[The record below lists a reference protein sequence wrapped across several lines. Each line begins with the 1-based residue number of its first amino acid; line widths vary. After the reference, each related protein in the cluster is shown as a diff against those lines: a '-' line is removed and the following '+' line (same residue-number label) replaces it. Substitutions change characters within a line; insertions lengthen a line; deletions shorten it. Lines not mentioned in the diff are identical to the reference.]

1 MSTFFGSRKML
12 RCEKSI
18 RSIFLSGLAMLM
30 LVTPGLAATYKSSD
44 GTLQLSAAT
53 IDVKANAFVAVGKAH
68 VRFADPVAKTS
79 LEADADK
86 ITVVVSSTQ
95 GGKTVKG
102 AIGGTS
108 IKSAT
113 LAGPVKMV
121 YTFPDSSGSI
131 SKVTATA
138 DNADF
143 DGATNMAHL
152 TGHVKIVNENPAI
165 FAEPAVMVGD
175 KATVNLS
182 PDLTPEDFR
191 FRVESSPGV
200 STITVTPKPKEAQ

>member
-1 MSTFFGSRKML
+1 MKL
-12 RCEKSI
+12 IVSI
-18 RSIFLSGLAMLM
+18 IAALM

-44 GTLQLSAAT
+44 GALTLSART
-53 IDVKANAFVAVGKAH
+53 IDVKADALLASGKAH
-68 VRFADPVAKTS
+68 VHFADPVAKAS

-86 ITVVVSSTQ
+86 ITVVVGSNKS
-95 GGKTVKG
+95 GKTAKG
-102 AIGGTS
+102 AIGSTAL
-108 IKSAT
+108 KSVT
-113 LAGPVKMV
+113 LAGPVTMV
-121 YTFPDSSGSI
+121 YTFSDSSGGI

-152 TGHVKIVNENPAI
+152 TGHVKIVNENPAM

-182 PDLTPEDFR
+182 PNPGPEDFR

-200 STITVTPKPKEAQ
+200 STITVTPKPKESQ

>member
-1 MSTFFGSRKML
+1 MSIFA
-12 RCEKSI
+12 
-18 RSIFLSGLAMLM
+18 SIFLSGIVALA
-30 LVTPGLAATYKSSD
+30 LVTPGPAATYKSSD
-44 GTLQLSAAT
+44 GTLTMSART
-53 IDVKANAFVAVGKAH
+53 IDMRADALLASGKAH
-68 VRFADPVAKTS
+68 VRFADPVAKAS

-86 ITVVVSSTQ
+86 ITVVVGSSKS
-95 GGKTVKG
+95 GKTAKG
-102 AIGGTS
+102 AIGGAAL
-108 IKSAT
+108 KSAT
-113 LAGPVKMV
+113 LAGPVTMV
-121 YTFPDSSGSI
+121 YTFPDSGGGI
-131 SKVTATA
+131 SKITATA

-182 PDLTPEDFR
+182 PNPGPEDFR

-200 STITVTPKPKEAQ
+200 STITVTPKPKESQ